1 MDSVV
6 SNPIAVIG
14 FSLKFPGDAN
24 SSEAFWRML
33 EEKRCAMTEWPVD
46 RVNLEAFIHRDSKD
60 YVLGAHFMKEDPA
73 LFDAPFFGISGTE
86 AAAMDPQHRI
96 LLETAYRALESAGI
110 PIEKASG
117 TKTGVYTGCM
127 TDDYKRITSH
137 DLDLTPKYA
146 VLGTTMSMLANR
158 LSWFLNLHGP
168 SVSLDSACS
177 SSLMALDMACQ
188 GLRNKDSDM
197 ALVAGSALILG
208 AEAILSLTRMN
219 VLSPHGRSYSFD
231 SRANGYGR
239 GEGCGVV
246 VLKRLSDA
254 IADGDSIRAVIRSTG
269 SNQDGYTPGVTQPSK
284 ELQARLILD
293 TYRKAGLSLSETRF
307 FEAHGTGTAIGDPT
321 EAEAIGS
328 VFRMIRSADD
338 PLYIGA
344 VKSNIGHLEG
354 GSGIAGIIKTIMV
367 LEKGIIPPNAN
378 FECLNPEI
386 DAEFLNIKIPTENT
400 PWPTKG
406 LRRASVSSF
415 GYGGS
420 NAHAVLEDAFHYLES
435 HNLTATHFSVTD
447 PPSDRKLTNHSEQ
460 HPVDVPGNHNT
471 KRPVRRLLKPLLFVW
486 SSKDEGG
493 VQRTVDAYNHFF
505 RGITDKDIDEA
516 RFLGQLATILAVKRS
531 KLSWRVF
538 ALADSLGTLKTL
550 ESVTSKP
557 IQTSKL
563 LGLGYIFTGQGAQ
576 YYHMGMD
583 LIQYPVFRQT
593 MELCDE
599 ALHSFGCGWSTL
611 DLLAHPDVSYDISDP
626 EISQPLTTALQ
637 ISLVELLSFFG
648 LKPSTVVGHSSG
660 EIAAAYA
667 AGALSLPS
675 ACQVSYFRGVHA
687 GSLKKRGTGA
697 MLAVSLS
704 ENEVEPYLELAR
716 SKHGNLSLFV
726 SCINSPSNITIS
738 GDSEMVGYLK
748 ATLDKENITS
758 RPLRTGIA
766 YHTPQ
771 MREISADY
779 ALSLQGLTRSPQV
792 TRSVTMISSVSG
804 KMIENLESLSTPN
817 YWVKNLLNP
826 VRFCNAMIEALS
838 STTIDQTRRKHG
850 SSKEPTVS
858 DWLEVGPHST
868 LQRPFREILQ
878 ATPNKGDVRYASV
891 LDRRLPPFQSL
902 LSLAGRLYSQGFEI
916 SLNKINQIQEGMPI
930 SEKALV
936 NLPEYQFN
944 HSRRYWHESSTGR
957 NVRLRPHKRHE
968 LLGTPTPES
977 TPSEAIWRK
986 IFDSSETPWILDHSV
1001 NGKPIYPASGMIV
1014 MAVEGATQLVNQTR
1028 NISGFL
1034 VQDAVF
1040 MHPIS
1045 ISQIAT
1051 TEANL
1056 YMRSLHQVVDKSSQS
1071 YEFRIYTELGHQWQ
1085 ETCRGI
1091 ISVQS
1096 ENQVGE
1102 TDQNILNLLR
1112 ASESEHYQSQLEDA
1126 VRQCREKVSS
1136 TTMYKA
1142 FEANGLN
1149 YGPAFQVLDDI
1160 AWNDNGCAVGTIKVF
1175 PWTRKQSRNG
1185 QQRHVIHPATVD
1197 GLGQLG
1203 WAALTKGGRVVLS
1216 NGLVSTRVRQAWISA
1231 SGASSFQTSRLK
1243 AYTQSEI
1250 VGLRGANISVVA
1262 LDDAGRPKLRI
1273 SSIEMTSVSGSWETS
1288 TASLQRKQLCYSI
1301 EWKPDI
1307 QLLSKEQLQIQFGP
1321 QQRDEDHYEFWDYLE
1336 ILLLYFARKVVQK
1349 ADALGTSH
1357 LSFHLQKYVSWLK
1370 WQLDRYNSGHVLPIL
1385 GHHPLLQDDDPE
1397 LVQRLCQ
1404 KVMEMSPEGN
1414 LFVTVGNKIEGILE
1428 GTVEPLELL
1437 FSDGLAANHYC
1448 LACNR
1453 LLERGHFSSYL
1464 EALGHRSPSMRIL
1477 EIGAGTGS
1485 MTNHILQALSS
1496 NSTGKGHMSKF
1507 LRYDYTDISEAFF
1520 EDARQRYASYGQKFN
1535 FRILDIENDPGKQGF
1550 ELGSYDLVVAGW
1562 VLHATKNLSVSI
1574 HNVRKLLKPGGK
1586 LVLVEL
1592 TQPETLR
1599 NGFIFGTLPGWW
1611 LSTEEYRQWGPSIS
1625 EEKWTEILKLNHFND
1640 LDLVY
1645 ADNETERY
1653 REHSLMVATAAC
1665 TTTGLSMQG
1674 NTRRRIVF
1682 VVDANR
1688 QLQANLVQYL
1698 THALSSEQIECETL
1712 SFREIAALSVADNPL
1727 VVFLPEIETSVL
1739 ADLSNDL
1746 FQALHTFLC
1755 TVQDVVW
1762 VTASS
1767 KRTPASAK
1775 MHLIRGLA
1783 KVLCTENDRLSFVT
1797 ASLEH
1802 RGDNLARWEKH
1813 IHSIIS
1819 SRLLEGREATELDY
1833 QEQDGVLCIGRVA
1846 EAEDMNDLLFEQTQ
1860 APLKMRQFR
1869 QNIPLSVRISNPGS
1883 LDANSMIFVED
1894 LEYGKGHLS
1903 PYEIEIEVKSVGVNF
1918 RDVLILLGKLRDGA
1932 TLGHDCA
1939 GIVTRVGSHCQS
1951 LRPGDPVCAAI
1962 GGCLRTFA
1970 RCDYRQACKL
1980 PNDMT
1985 FTVAASIPT
1994 PGATAYHC
2002 LVKIAHLQK
2011 GESVLIHAGAG
2022 GTGQMAIQIAQ
2033 NLGAEIFVTVGSQEK
2048 RNLLSERYNI
2058 PQDHIL
2064 YSRDTSF
2071 TRRLMQ
2077 LTGDRGVDVVLNSLS
2092 GDSLIASWECIAP
2105 FGRFVEIGRADV
2117 DANSRLP
2124 MGRFAKNVSFSVVA
2138 MDHVCHACP
2147 ALLQESLEPVLRM
2160 IAEKALQPAWP
2171 LQVYPV
2177 SALEDAFRLVQSG
2190 KSSGKVVISLGE
2202 ADIVRTSLRHEPS
2215 YLLSPDATYVI
2226 AGGLGGLGRSSARWM
2241 ASMGAKHLILLSR
2254 SGPKT
2259 DASRQLI
2266 EELAKHGVNVRTPRC
2281 DVACMD
2287 ALSAA
2292 LLDCSDLPPIKGCI
2306 QATMVLQDTIFE
2318 KLTYAQWD
2326 ATIRSKVHS
2335 TLNLHSLLPTDLDF
2349 FILLSSLAGVFG
2361 SVSQANYAAGNAFQD
2376 AFAAY
2381 RRSLGQRAISLDL
2394 GRMDGVGI
2402 IAENEKYA
2410 QNQNNVPVMAHIPEA
2425 DFHALLEQCCRP
2437 EHKDTPDQVVPEP
2450 KPGTLAQTHQI
2461 LVGLTTPAQF
2471 RAQNI
2476 DPPTWLL
2483 ERGLFKTLQRE
2494 LVEDTEGEHFPDPN
2508 TASNSPSYWQSAFV
2522 RAGPSSA
2529 SSVVVKGLTQKLSR
2543 ALDVSIEEIDLQ
2555 RSLAMQGVDSLLAV
2569 ELRHWISRAFKADVS
2584 ALDISSAP
2592 SLDELG
2598 ALIVERSELFQGQR
2612 AEMQ

>member
-1 MDSVV
+1 MDS
-6 SNPIAVIG
+6 
-14 FSLKFPGDAN
+14 
-24 SSEAFWRML
+24 
-33 EEKRCAMTEWPVD
+33 
-46 RVNLEAFIHRDSKD
+46 D

-73 LFDAPFFGISGTE
+73 LFDAPFFGISGAE
-86 AAAMDPQHRI
+86 AAAMDPQHP
-96 LLETAYRALESAGI
+96 GI
-110 PIEKASG
+110 PMDKANG

-127 TDDYKRITSH
+127 TDDYKQITSH
-137 DLDLTPKYA
+137 DIDHLPKHA

-158 LSWFLNLHGP
+158 LSWFFNFHGP

-188 GLRNKDSDM
+188 ALRNKDSDM

-219 VLSPHGRSYSFD
+219 VLSPQGRSFSFD

-246 VLKRLSDA
+246 VIKRLSDA
-254 IADGDSIRAVIRSTG
+254 IADGDSVRAIIRSTG

-293 TYRKAGLSLSETRF
+293 TYKKAGLGLSDTRF
-307 FEAHGTGTAIGDPT
+307 FEAH
-321 EAEAIGS
+321 
-328 VFRMIRSADD
+328 
-338 PLYIGA
+338 
-344 VKSNIGHLEG
+344 EG
-354 GSGIAGIIKTIMV
+354 GSGIAGIIKTVMV

-378 FECLNPEI
+378 FECMNAGI

-420 NAHAVLEDAFHYLES
+420 NAHAVLEDTFHYLES
-435 HNLTATHFSVTD
+435 HNLTATHFSVRD
-447 PPSDRKLTNHSEQ
+447 PPLRLDSGGYPAFSSNNEFAAHPEQ
-460 HPVDVPGNHNT
+460 HSADDKDIQNS
-471 KRPVRRLLKPLLFVW
+471 KRPQKRLTSPLLFVW
-486 SSKDEGG
+486 SSRDEGG
-493 VQRTVDAYNHFF
+493 VQRMVDAYIHFF
-505 RGITDKDIDEA
+505 RGIADTDFDEA
-516 RFLGQLATILAVKRS
+516 KLLNQLAKTLAVRRS
-531 KLSWRVF
+531 QLPWRAF
-538 ALADSLGTLKTL
+538 ALADSLGALKTL
-550 ESVTSKP
+550 ESVISKPVQTSKP
-557 IQTSKL
+557 

-576 YYHMGMD
+576 YYQMGMD
-583 LIQYPVFRQT
+583 LVQYPVFRQT
-593 MELCDE
+593 MELCDGV
-599 ALHSFGCGWSTL
+599 LGSFGCGWSTL
-611 DLLAHPDVSYDISDP
+611 DGSYDISDP
-626 EISQPLTTALQ
+626 EISQPLTTVLQ

-648 LKPSTVVGHSSG
+648 LRPSAVVGHSSG

-667 AGALSLPS
+667 AGALSLSS
-675 ACQVSYFRGVHA
+675 ACQVSYFRGLYA
-687 GSLKKRGTGA
+687 GSLKRSGTGA
-697 MLAVSLS
+697 MLVVSLS
-704 ENEVEPYLELAR
+704 ENEVEPYLELTR
-716 SKHGNLSLFV
+716 SKFGNLNLFV
-726 SCINSPSNITIS
+726 ACINSPSNVTIS
-738 GDSEMVGYLK
+738 GYSGMVGHLK

-758 RPLRTGIA
+758 HRLRTGVA

-771 MREISADY
+771 MREVSADY
-779 ALSLQGLTRSPQV
+779 TLSLQGLTRPPQA
-792 TRSVTMISSVSG
+792 TRMAVMISTISG
-804 KMIENLESLSTPN
+804 KVIENLECLSTPD
-817 YWVKNLLNP
+817 YWVRNLENP
-826 VRFCNAMIEALS
+826 VKFCNAMIEALS
-838 STTIDQTRRKHG
+838 IPPNDQARRKLG
-850 SSKEPTVS
+850 SSKKPIVS
-858 DWLEVGPHST
+858 DWLEIGPHST
-868 LQRPFREILQ
+868 LQRPFREIIQ
-878 ATPNKGDVRYASV
+878 ATPVKRVVRYASV

-902 LSLAGRLYSQGFEI
+902 LSLAGHLYSQGFEI
-916 SLNKINQIQEGMPI
+916 SLNKINQVQEGLPI

-944 HSRRYWHESSTGR
+944 HSRKYWHESSTAK
-957 NVRLRPHKRHE
+957 NARLRPHKRHE
-968 LLGTPTPES
+968 LFGTPTADS
-977 TPSEAIWRK
+977 TPLEARWRK
-986 IFDSSETPWILDHSV
+986 MFDPSETPWILDHNV
-1001 NGKPIYPASGMIV
+1001 NGKPLYPATGMIV
-1014 MAVEGATQLVNQTR
+1014 MAIEGAAQLVNQTR

-1034 VQDAVF
+1034 VQDATF

-1045 ISQIAT
+1045 ISQHGT

-1091 ISVQS
+1091 ISVQF

-1102 TDQNILNLLR
+1102 TDQNMLNLLQ
-1112 ASESEHYQSQLEDA
+1112 ASESEHYQSQFEDA
-1126 VRQCREKVSS
+1126 VRRCSEKVSS

-1142 FEANGLN
+1142 FEAHGLN
-1149 YGPAFQVLDDI
+1149 YGPSFQVLDDI
-1160 AWNDNGCAVGTIKVF
+1160 AWNDSGCAVGTIKVF
-1175 PWTRKQSRNG
+1175 PWTRKQSQNG
-1185 QQRHVIHPATVD
+1185 AQRHVIHPATVD

-1216 NGLVSTRVRQAWISA
+1216 TGLVSTRVQQAWISA
-1231 SGASSFQTSRLK
+1231 SGASSSQTSMLK

-1288 TASLQRKQLCYSI
+1288 ISSLQRKQLCYSI
-1301 EWKPDI
+1301 EWKPEI

-1321 QQRDEDHYEFWDYLE
+1321 QQINEDHYEFWDHLE

-1349 ADALGTSH
+1349 ADAVGTSH
-1357 LSFHLQKYVSWLK
+1357 LASHLQKYVSWLK

-1385 GHHPLLQDDDPE
+1385 GHHPLLQDEDPE

-1404 KVMEMSPEGN
+1404 QVIEMNPEGN
-1414 LFVTVGNKIEGILE
+1414 LLVTVGSKIEGIIE
-1428 GTVEPLELL
+1428 GTIEPLELL
-1437 FSDGLAANHYC
+1437 FRDGLAANHYS

-1562 VLHATKNLSVSI
+1562 VSNDSDPSMDSSNKCNRFYMRLKISVCLFIMLESCLSREFLSPILVMIVAPS
-1574 HNVRKLLKPGGK
+1574 NDTEWFSGGK

-1592 TQPETLR
+1592 TQPQTLR

-1682 VVDANR
+1682 VVDANS

-1698 THALSSEQIECETL
+1698 THALSSEQIECVTL

-1727 VVFLPEIETSVL
+1727 VVFLPEIETPVL

-1746 FQALHTFLC
+1746 FQKLHTFLC
-1755 TVQDVVW
+1755 TVQDVLW
-1762 VTASS
+1762 VIASS
-1767 KRTPASAK
+1767 KRTPALAK
-1775 MHLIRGLA
+1775 KHLIRGLA

-1802 RGDNLARWEKH
+1802 REDNLARWEKH
-1813 IHSIIS
+1813 IHSLIS
-1819 SRLLEGREATELDY
+1819 SRLLEGREASELDY
-1833 QEQDGVLCIGRVA
+1833 QEQEGVLCIGRVA

-1918 RDVLILLGKLRDGA
+1918 RDVLIMLGKLRDGA

-1970 RCDYRQACKL
+1970 RGDYRQACKL

-2048 RNLLSERYNI
+2048 RNFLSERYNI

-2071 TRRLMQ
+2071 ARRLMQ

-2147 ALLQESLEPVLRM
+2147 ALIQESLEPVLRM

-2171 LQVYPV
+2171 LQDYPV

-2190 KSSGKVVISLGE
+2190 KSSGKVVINLGE
-2202 ADIVRTSLRHEPS
+2202 ADIVRVS
-2215 YLLSPDATYVI
+2215 
-2226 AGGLGGLGRSSARWM
+2226 
-2241 ASMGAKHLILLSR
+2241 ILEFER
-2254 SGPKT
+2254 PKT
-2259 DASRQLI
+2259 GASRQLI
-2266 EELAKHGVNVRTPRC
+2266 EELAKHGVNVKTPRC

-2318 KLTYAQWD
+2318 KLTYAQWN

-2425 DFHALLEQCCRP
+2425 DFHALLEQCCHP

-2476 DPPTWLL
+2476 EPPTWLL

-2494 LVEDTEGEHFPDPN
+2494 LVEDTEGGHFPDP
-2508 TASNSPSYWQSAFV
+2508 TTVSNSPSYWQSAFA

-2529 SSVVVKGLTQKLSR
+2529 SSVALEGLTQKLSR
-2543 ALDVSIEEIDLQ
+2543 ALDVPIEEIDLQ

>member
-1 MDSVV
+1 
-6 SNPIAVIG
+6 
-14 FSLKFPGDAN
+14 
-24 SSEAFWRML
+24 
-33 EEKRCAMTEWPVD
+33 
-46 RVNLEAFIHRDSKD
+46 
-60 YVLGAHFMKEDPA
+60 
-73 LFDAPFFGISGTE
+73 
-86 AAAMDPQHRI
+86 
-96 LLETAYRALESAGI
+96 
-110 PIEKASG
+110 
-117 TKTGVYTGCM
+117 
-127 TDDYKRITSH
+127 
-137 DLDLTPKYA
+137 
-146 VLGTTMSMLANR
+146 
-158 LSWFLNLHGP
+158 
-168 SVSLDSACS
+168 
-177 SSLMALDMACQ
+177 MACQ
-188 GLRNKDSDM
+188 ALRNKDSDM
-197 ALVAGSALILG
+197 VSLIL
-208 AEAILSLTRMN
+208 APTIVSTQWFKM
-219 VLSPHGRSYSFD
+219 
-231 SRANGYGR
+231 ANGYGR

-246 VLKRLSDA
+246 VIKRLSDA
-254 IADGDSIRAVIRSTG
+254 IADGDSVRAIIRSTG

-293 TYRKAGLSLSETRF
+293 TYKKAGLGLSDTRF
-307 FEAHGTGTAIGDPT
+307 FEAH
-321 EAEAIGS
+321 
-328 VFRMIRSADD
+328 
-338 PLYIGA
+338 
-344 VKSNIGHLEG
+344 EG
-354 GSGIAGIIKTIMV
+354 GSGIAGIIKTVMV

-378 FECLNPEI
+378 FECMNAGI

-420 NAHAVLEDAFHYLES
+420 NAHAVLEDTFHYLES
-435 HNLTATHFSVTD
+435 HNLTATHFSVRD
-447 PPSDRKLTNHSEQ
+447 PPLRLDSGGYPAFSSNNEFAAHPEQ
-460 HPVDVPGNHNT
+460 HSADDKDIQNS
-471 KRPVRRLLKPLLFVW
+471 KRPQKRLTSPLLFVW
-486 SSKDEGG
+486 SSRDEGG
-493 VQRTVDAYNHFF
+493 VQRMVDAYIHFF
-505 RGITDKDIDEA
+505 RGIADTDFDEA
-516 RFLGQLATILAVKRS
+516 KLLNQLAKTLAVRRS
-531 KLSWRVF
+531 QLPWRAF
-538 ALADSLGTLKTL
+538 ALADSLGALKTL
-550 ESVTSKP
+550 ESVISKPVQTSKP
-557 IQTSKL
+557 

-576 YYHMGMD
+576 YYQMGMD
-583 LIQYPVFRQT
+583 LVQYPVFRQT
-593 MELCDE
+593 MELCDGV
-599 ALHSFGCGWSTL
+599 LGSFGCGWSTL
-611 DLLAHPDVSYDISDP
+611 V
-626 EISQPLTTALQ
+626 
-637 ISLVELLSFFG
+637 
-648 LKPSTVVGHSSG
+648 
-660 EIAAAYA
+660 
-667 AGALSLPS
+667 
-675 ACQVSYFRGVHA
+675 
-687 GSLKKRGTGA
+687 
-697 MLAVSLS
+697 
-704 ENEVEPYLELAR
+704 
-716 SKHGNLSLFV
+716 
-726 SCINSPSNITIS
+726 
-738 GDSEMVGYLK
+738 
-748 ATLDKENITS
+748 
-758 RPLRTGIA
+758 
-766 YHTPQ
+766 
-771 MREISADY
+771 
-779 ALSLQGLTRSPQV
+779 
-792 TRSVTMISSVSG
+792 
-804 KMIENLESLSTPN
+804 IENLECLSTPD
-817 YWVKNLLNP
+817 YWVRNLENP
-826 VRFCNAMIEALS
+826 VKFCNAMIEALS
-838 STTIDQTRRKHG
+838 IPPNDQARRKLG
-850 SSKEPTVS
+850 SSKKPIVS
-858 DWLEVGPHST
+858 DWLEIGPHST
-868 LQRPFREILQ
+868 LQRPFREIIQ
-878 ATPNKGDVRYASV
+878 ATPVKRVVRYASV

-902 LSLAGRLYSQGFEI
+902 LSLAGHLYSQGFEI
-916 SLNKINQIQEGMPI
+916 SLNKINQVQEGLPI

-944 HSRRYWHESSTGR
+944 HSRKYWHESSTAK
-957 NVRLRPHKRHE
+957 NARLRPHKRHE
-968 LLGTPTPES
+968 LFGTPTADS
-977 TPSEAIWRK
+977 TPLEARWRK
-986 IFDSSETPWILDHSV
+986 MFDPSETPWILDHNV
-1001 NGKPIYPASGMIV
+1001 NGKPLYPATGMIV
-1014 MAVEGATQLVNQTR
+1014 MAIEGAAQLVNQTR

-1034 VQDAVF
+1034 VQDATF

-1045 ISQIAT
+1045 ISQHGT

-1091 ISVQS
+1091 ISVQF

-1102 TDQNILNLLR
+1102 TDQNMLNLLQ
-1112 ASESEHYQSQLEDA
+1112 ASESEHYQSQFEDA
-1126 VRQCREKVSS
+1126 VRRCSEKVSS

-1142 FEANGLN
+1142 FEAHGLN
-1149 YGPAFQVLDDI
+1149 YGPSFQVLDDI
-1160 AWNDNGCAVGTIKVF
+1160 AWNDSGCAVGTIKVF
-1175 PWTRKQSRNG
+1175 PWTRKQSQNG
-1185 QQRHVIHPATVD
+1185 AQRHVIHPATVD

-1216 NGLVSTRVRQAWISA
+1216 TGLVSTRVQQAWISA
-1231 SGASSFQTSRLK
+1231 SGASSSQTSMLK

-1288 TASLQRKQLCYSI
+1288 ISSLQRKQLCYSI
-1301 EWKPDI
+1301 EWKPEI

-1321 QQRDEDHYEFWDYLE
+1321 QQINEDHYEFWDHLE

-1349 ADALGTSH
+1349 ADAVGTSH
-1357 LSFHLQKYVSWLK
+1357 LASHLQKYVSWLK

-1385 GHHPLLQDDDPE
+1385 GHHPLLQDEDPE

-1404 KVMEMSPEGN
+1404 QVIEMNPEGN
-1414 LFVTVGNKIEGILE
+1414 LLVTVGSKIEGIIE
-1428 GTVEPLELL
+1428 GTIEPLELL
-1437 FSDGLAANHYC
+1437 FRDGLAANHYS

-1562 VLHATKNLSVSI
+1562 VSNDSDPSMDSSNKCNRFYMRLKISVCLFIMLESCLSREFLSPILVMIVAPS
-1574 HNVRKLLKPGGK
+1574 NDTEWFSGGK

-1592 TQPETLR
+1592 TQPQTLR

-1682 VVDANR
+1682 VVDANS

-1698 THALSSEQIECETL
+1698 THALSSEQIECVTL

-1727 VVFLPEIETSVL
+1727 VVFLPEIETPVL

-1746 FQALHTFLC
+1746 FQKLHTFLC
-1755 TVQDVVW
+1755 TVQDVLW
-1762 VTASS
+1762 VIASS
-1767 KRTPASAK
+1767 KRTPALAK
-1775 MHLIRGLA
+1775 KHLIRGLA

-1802 RGDNLARWEKH
+1802 REDNLARWEKH
-1813 IHSIIS
+1813 IHSLIS
-1819 SRLLEGREATELDY
+1819 SRLLEGREASELDY
-1833 QEQDGVLCIGRVA
+1833 QEQEGVLCIGRVA

-1918 RDVLILLGKLRDGA
+1918 RDVLIMLGKLRDGA

-1970 RCDYRQACKL
+1970 RGDYRQACKL

-2048 RNLLSERYNI
+2048 RNFLSERYNI

-2071 TRRLMQ
+2071 ARRLMQ

-2147 ALLQESLEPVLRM
+2147 ALIQESLEPVLRM

-2171 LQVYPV
+2171 LQDYPV

-2190 KSSGKVVISLGE
+2190 KSSGKVVINLGE
-2202 ADIVRTSLRHEPS
+2202 ADIVR
-2215 YLLSPDATYVI
+2215 
-2226 AGGLGGLGRSSARWM
+2226 
-2241 ASMGAKHLILLSR
+2241 
-2254 SGPKT
+2254 
-2259 DASRQLI
+2259 
-2266 EELAKHGVNVRTPRC
+2266 
-2281 DVACMD
+2281 
-2287 ALSAA
+2287 
-2292 LLDCSDLPPIKGCI
+2292 
-2306 QATMVLQDTIFE
+2306 DTIFE
-2318 KLTYAQWD
+2318 KLTYAQWN

-2425 DFHALLEQCCRP
+2425 DFHALLEQCCHP

-2476 DPPTWLL
+2476 EPPTWLL

-2494 LVEDTEGEHFPDPN
+2494 LVEDTEGGHFPDP
-2508 TASNSPSYWQSAFV
+2508 TTVSNSPSYWQSAFA

-2529 SSVVVKGLTQKLSR
+2529 SSVALEGLTQKLSR
-2543 ALDVSIEEIDLQ
+2543 ALDVPIEEIDLQ

-2612 AEMQ
+2612 AEMQIGHDGPFISRYRISVSNRVCSYYGTDQSASRGIEVAA